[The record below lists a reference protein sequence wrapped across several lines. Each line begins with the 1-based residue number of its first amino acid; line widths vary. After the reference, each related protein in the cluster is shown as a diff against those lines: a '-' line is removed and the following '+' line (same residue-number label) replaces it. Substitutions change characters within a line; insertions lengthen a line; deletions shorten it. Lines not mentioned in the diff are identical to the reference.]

1 VVLFAV
7 HCTQHT
13 HGHRGRE
20 RTGGATGSVPRG
32 RRKSRMCGSGLS
44 CGQPRSLGRF
54 ARAHKKKQR
63 GAVAAIRPKNLLVN
77 GIVLPSPGLLH
88 VQIAPLLLREQ
99 LVLRA

>member
-1 VVLFAV
+1 MHPAHTRTQGAGKNGRGYRVSAEGAAEEQDVRLGPVVWATTFTREIRTS
-7 HCTQHT
+7 TQ
-13 HGHRGRE
+13 
-20 RTGGATGSVPRG
+20 
-32 RRKSRMCGSGLS
+32 
-44 CGQPRSLGRF
+44 
-54 ARAHKKKQR
+54 KKQR